1 MLIAIVVIVLA
12 LAAVTL
18 AWGRR
23 IDREVAGRIEG
34 SRPRVRRAA

>member
-1 MLIAIVVIVLA
+1 MFIAVLVIVLA

-23 IDREVAGRIEG
+23 IDAEAGRRIE
-34 SRPRVRRAA
+34 SLRPRARRA